1 MNSGLWSKL
10 LKKTV
15 ITATFYFPADEE
27 KVCIRKQARFGPNFS
42 HKIVFG
48 GFSLIRC

>member
-15 ITATFYFPADEE
+15 ITATFYFPADESMYKKTSSFWPE
-27 KVCIRKQARFGPNFS
+27 LQSQNCFWSFQP
-42 HKIVFG
+42 H
-48 GFSLIRC
+48 